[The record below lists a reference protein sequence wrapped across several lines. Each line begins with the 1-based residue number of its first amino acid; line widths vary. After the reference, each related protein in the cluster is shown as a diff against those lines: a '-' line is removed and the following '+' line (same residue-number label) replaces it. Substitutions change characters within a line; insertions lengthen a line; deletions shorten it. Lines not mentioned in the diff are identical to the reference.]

1 MQKLAI
7 SEARNRF
14 MRLPDEVADNEGV
27 AVTRRNKEVMAC
39 MSWDLYEGL
48 LETMEIL
55 ADAELMKM
63 IRKGMED
70 IKAGRTFTIEQAR
83 KRLGALLFMRDTDI
97 LSTNTTS

>member
-1 MQKLAI
+1 MQKLTI

-14 MRLPDEVADNEGV
+14 MRLPDEIPDNEVV

-39 MSWDLYEGL
+39 MSWELYEGL

-55 ADAELMKM
+55 ADPDLMKM
-63 IRKGMED
+63 IKKGTED

-83 KRLGALLFMRDTDI
+83 KRLGI
-97 LSTNTTS
+97 